1 MPTEPPLVL
10 PLLEAEAAIAGP
22 SRGNNIRAQEIYLAS
37 KKHRDLVA
45 AEQRKKEQRLLA
57 VQAKLDKEQRENEKR
72 EAALKFELSAAQRAC
87 AWGEKRF
94 EEAVESARAAERPLI
109 ESSPSRFEEEEEL
122 TLLDRGNPITFSDPA
137 SPERSLIDF

>member
-1 MPTEPPLVL
+1 VPTEPPLVL
-10 PLLEAEAAIAGP
+10 PLSEAEAAIAGP
-22 SRGNNIRAQEIYLAS
+22 SRGDNSRAQEIYLAS
-37 KKHRDLVA
+37 KKHMDLVA
-45 AEQRKKEQRLLA
+45 DEQQKKERHLMQ
-57 VQAKLDKEQRENEKR
+57 VQAKLDKEQRENDKR

-109 ESSPSRFEEEEEL
+109 ESSPSRFEEEEL
-122 TLLDRGNPITFSDPA
+122 TLLDRGNPITFLDPA